1 MSAALDR
8 RLEALEARQS
18 EKEPWTIIRIMFMGG
33 PAEEQDNEPFTATM
47 GGRSIQR
54 ADDESA
60 EAFLARVRVEARL
73 AAKPGCTAVALVWP
87 RPESPPGDL
96 K

>member
-1 MSAALDR
+1 MSAAIDR
-8 RLEALEARQS
+8 RLEKLEARHS
-18 EKEPWTIIRIMFMGG
+18 EPEPWTIIRIMFMGG
-33 PAEEQDNEPFTATM
+33 PAEEQDNEPFTADV

-60 EAFLARVRVEARL
+60 EAFLARVEAEAKL
-73 AAKPGCTAVALVWP
+73 AAKPGFTAVALVWP
-87 RPESPPGDL
+87 ALPGDL

>member
-18 EKEPWTIIRIMFMGG
+18 EKEPWTIIRIIYLG
-33 PAEEQDNEPFTATM
+33 AEQDNEPFTADV

-54 ADDESA
+54 ADDEDA

-87 RPESPPGDL
+87 RPESPPGGL

>member
-18 EKEPWTIIRIMFMGG
+18 EKEPWTIIRIVYLG
-33 PAEEQDNEPFTATM
+33 AEQDNDPFSADV

-73 AAKPGCTAVALVWP
+73 AAKPGRNAVTLVWP

>member
-1 MSAALDR
+1 MSASIDR
-8 RLEALEARQS
+8 RLEQLEARHS
-18 EKEPWTIIRIMFMGG
+18 ERDPWTIIRIIYLG
-33 PAEEQDNEPFTATM
+33 AEQDNEPFSADV

-60 EAFLARVRVEARL
+60 EAFMERVRVEARL

-87 RPESPPGDL
+87 RPEALAGGL

>member
-1 MSAALDR
+1 MSASIDR
-8 RLEALEARQS
+8 RLEALEARHS

-33 PAEEQDNEPFTATM
+33 PADEQDNEPFSADV

-73 AAKPGCTAVALVWP
+73 AAEPGCTARALVWP
-87 RPESPPGDL
+87 RPKSSAGDL